1 MAFLLL
7 LIRWGREEFPAA
19 GDGADDIKRLG
30 AFDDGL
36 GQRRVGRIVGD
47 VLLAGEKSQ
56 ERAALLRGVVA
67 NRSAEHGIARF
78 ERVEGRAK
86 RDRAVDFEL
95 YFPVALRQRAQMC
108 GQNDADHLSVWTST
122 ERTPGRCSA
131 MADQELP
138 ESAEA

>member
-30 AFDDGL
+30 AFDHWL
-36 GQRRVGRIVGD
+36 RQRRVGRIVGD

-67 NRSAEHGIARF
+67 NRSAEHRVARLKS
-78 ERVEGRAK
+78 VESRAK
-86 RDRAVDFEL
+86 RDRVFDFEFH
-95 YFPVALRQRAQMC
+95 FPIALRKRAQMC
-108 GQNDADHLSVWTST
+108 GQNDAD
-122 ERTPGRCSA
+122 
-131 MADQELP
+131 
-138 ESAEA
+138 